1 MIMLNENIKAYRKQ
15 KGYTQDTLAQELNVV
30 RQTVSKWE
38 KGYSVPD
45 AMMLERMAELFE
57 VSVGDLLG
65 TEMKNEPQQADLDR
79 ISAQLSILNNQF
91 AKELARKRK
100 IRKFFKILLAVIL
113 AAAVLAACFA
123 FIPNPLTVSE
133 PVTESEPLYVYSEIS
148 DELDAAI
155 SKAILNINSD
165 SDWLGECP
173 AESHFVYGTE
183 ENGDGIT
190 VYLLESFSSFGFQN
204 GFFIPAGGH
213 SVPAV
218 YRFKKTDNV
227 IELLDYEY
235 AQDGSLYAE
244 SIKKMFPLKYRS
256 KVLNGLS
263 ADESHAMWVSEVA
276 QAQKYLESINRKAT
290 VCQYSDIEHKLL
302 TDAGVPVE
310 IDNMLLDMKLSYDFE
325 IGNHEVIEDGKRM
338 VYQTD
343 YDREKK
349 QVTYTKFEY
358 GTGNVVEFIA
368 VSSETAK
375 IIKDAPRPEKA
386 EYKMGKLVVNSIG
399 RDYTT
404 VAVYE

>member
-45 AMMLERMAELFE
+45 AVMLERMAELFE

-65 TEMKNEPQQADLDR
+65 SEIKNEPQQADLDR

-100 IRKFFKILLAVIL
+100 IRKFFKILIAVIL
-113 AAAVLAACFA
+113 VVILLVVVLLAAYFG
-123 FIPNPLTVSE
+123 FKSNPI
-133 PVTESEPLYVYSEIS
+133 TESEPVYVYSEIS
-148 DELDAAI
+148 DELDTAI
-155 SKAILNINSD
+155 SKAILKINSG
-165 SDWLGECP
+165 SDKLGECS

-183 ENGDGIT
+183 ENGDEIT

-204 GFFIPAGGH
+204 GFFIPVSGH

-218 YRFKKTDNV
+218 FHFRKTDNTV
-227 IELLDYEY
+227 ELLDYEY
-235 AQDGSLYAE
+235 AQDGSLYPK

-263 ADESHAMWVSEVA
+263 ADESHAMWFSEVT
-276 QAQKYLESINRKAT
+276 QAQKYLESIGRKAT
-290 VCQYSDIEHKLL
+290 VCQYSDIEHNLL

-310 IDNMLLDMKLSYDFE
+310 IDNKLLDMKLSYDFE
-325 IGNHEVIEDGKRM
+325 LGNHEVIEDGKRM

-358 GTGNVVEFIA
+358 DTGNVVEFIA
-368 VSSETAK
+368 VSSETAE
-375 IIKDAPRPEKA
+375 IIKDAPKPEKA
-386 EYKMGKLVVNSIG
+386 EYKMGKLVVSSIG
-399 RDYTT
+399 REYTT
-404 VAVYE
+404 AVVYE

>member
-1 MIMLNENIKAYRKQ
+1 MTMLNENIKAYRKQ

-45 AMMLERMAELFE
+45 AVMLERMAELFE

-65 TEMKNEPQQADLDR
+65 SEIKSEPQQAELDR
-79 ISAQLSILNNQF
+79 ISAQLSILNNQL

-100 IRKFFKILLAVIL
+100 IRRFFKILIAVIL
-113 AAAVLAACFA
+113 VVILVVVLLAAYFG
-123 FIPNPLTVSE
+123 FKPNPI
-133 PVTESEPLYVYSEIS
+133 TESEPVYVYSEIS
-148 DELDAAI
+148 DELDDAV
-155 SKAILNINSD
+155 SEAILKINSD

-183 ENGDGIT
+183 ENGDEIT

-218 YRFKKTDNV
+218 FHFRKTDNTV
-227 IELLDYEY
+227 ELLDYEY
-235 AQDGSLYAE
+235 VQDGSLYPK
-244 SIKKMFPLKYRS
+244 SIKKMFPSKYRS

-263 ADESHAMWVSEVA
+263 DDENHAMWVSEVK

-290 VCQYSDIEHKLL
+290 VCQYGDIEHNLL

-310 IDNMLLDMKLSYDFE
+310 IDNKLLDLKLSYDFE
-325 IGNHEVIEDGKRM
+325 LGNHEVIENGKRM

-368 VSSETAK
+368 VSSETAE
-375 IIKDAPRPEKA
+375 IIKDAPKPEKA

-399 RDYTT
+399 HDYTT
-404 VAVYE
+404 VVVYE